1 MDITQ
6 YRLTRKA
13 SVHLLDIHSAI
24 NPNLNKLGFE
34 SCNVI
39 DETLTFTSST
49 SVPLIKVLDSI
60 RKTEFPISKIQT
72 IFTSI
77 DDAMPTYKF
86 ICKDKIYEVVISN
99 DEIKVSQIVTKK
111 YGRHD
116 YKKLYE
122 EHLIIS
128 SNNGHEQIFVD
139 ISSCVKDPDSFVL
152 FEESTVM
159 FNNIV
164 TNYMRKVATSKFLHV
179 TSPYSAYLLS
189 KYVDFTEEKSHKDY
203 SSNHEVKLGSTS
215 EGKLVMTLTQGR
227 IQQILVQVD

>member
-1 MDITQ
+1 MEINQ

-13 SVHLLDIHSAI
+13 SVNLLDIHSAI
-24 NPNLNKLGFE
+24 SPNLKKLGFE
-34 SCNVI
+34 TCNVI
-39 DETLTFTSST
+39 DETLTFTSNA

-60 RKTEFPISKIQT
+60 RKTEFPISKIQS

-86 ICKDKIYEVVISN
+86 ICKDKIYEMVVSD
-99 DEIKVSQIVTKK
+99 DEIKISQIITKK
-111 YGRHD
+111 YGKHD

-139 ISSCVKDPDSFVL
+139 ISTCIKEPDSFVL
-152 FEESTVM
+152 FDESTDV
-159 FNNIV
+159 FNHIV
-164 TNYMRKVATSKFLHV
+164 TNYMRRIANAKFLHV

-189 KYVDFTEEKSHKDY
+189 KYVDFVEEKSSKDY
-203 SSNHEVKLGSTS
+203 TSNHEVKFGSTS